1 MLARNSDVD
10 GAVASV
16 LSVQREFNNNFA
28 YPWVFLNE
36 KPWADKFVTRVREAG
51 SGVSMKFETIPA
63 GMWGYPH
70 WIDKKQARESMNR
83 MQRQGI
89 LYGGEESYHHMCR
102 FLSGYVDGHKT

>member
-1 MLARNSDVD
+1 M
-10 GAVASV
+10 
-16 LSVQREFNNNFA
+16 
-28 YPWVFLNE
+28 FLNE